1 MQHAR
6 KPLESL
12 RRRVVGDD
20 TVAVATEGQFEAGFV
35 TVAAGEATLVCG
47 FIIEFVGVL
56 HAATSLSADLEAT
69 CT

>member
-6 KPLESL
+6 ESL
-12 RRRVVGDD
+12 VAFRRPVVGDD
-20 TVAVATEGQFEAGFV
+20 ALALSPEDQFETRFV
-35 TVAAGEATLVCG
+35 AMAAGEATLVCG